1 MEFPPL
7 PADLAIVVA
16 GLASIISSW
25 LRDDG
30 LDTRVNGLIAL
41 VALVATAGACIFL
54 TTGFSGNL
62 KDDITLL
69 IAVCFMLASKEFFAL
84 MSYLHSGT
92 SPIAAAA
99 ARKRELSVKPTV
111 QSWPKSPDGGT
122 GA

>member
-1 MEFPPL
+1 MAFPPL
-7 PADLAIVVA
+7 PADLAIIVA

-30 LDTRVNGLIAL
+30 LDARVNGLIAL

-84 MSYLHSGT
+84 MSYLQGGT

-99 ARKRELSVKPTV
+99 ARKRELAVKPTV
-111 QSWPKSPDGGT
+111 QSWPKSDGQ
-122 GA
+122 

>member
-7 PADLAIVVA
+7 PADLAIIVA

-30 LDTRVNGLIAL
+30 LDARVNGLIAL

-84 MSYLHSGT
+84 MSYLQGGT

-99 ARKRELSVKPTV
+99 ARKRERELSVKPTV
-111 QSWPKSPDGGT
+111 QSWPKSPDGQ
-122 GA
+122 